1 MLVNRLSDNV
11 FDVGRRNTGERPD
24 CDDRH
29 RRTVVRSMIDRVPD
43 RGPAGPLIVEL
54 LLDRIGA
61 HNRQRA
67 FAEWNL
73 IKTRSADYAS
83 KSFHFSSICHLPQAI
98 DLACGV

>member
-1 MLVNRLSDNV
+1 
-11 FDVGRRNTGERPD
+11 
-24 CDDRH
+24 
-29 RRTVVRSMIDRVPD
+29 MIARVPD

-73 IKTRSADYAS
+73 IKTRSADYAN
-83 KSFHFSSICHLPQAI
+83 KSLQFNTSLPQAI
-98 DLACGV
+98 DYEISANQGNEVAGTEPTSYEYFCFMQVDAYPRYGRKSDR